1 MNHEAKRVCFLCE
14 SVLSIGGVQR
24 VLAVIATA
32 LSRHH
37 HVTILALHDDGKCDR
52 RLYDLHLTD
61 VEIQFFHPAPPRGLN
76 AKAHRMCSGLYRK
89 VLPHNALT
97 SRVYAHSSFPWSL
110 RRQFVKVLNEGRY
123 DAIVGVHAGLSVK
136 LATLRHRLNAP
147 CVVGWMHN
155 SYQALFGRENPY
167 LPGLA
172 SHFKYQMQRLD
183 GWVVLCHTDAAT
195 YRKELGLMPSVIYN
209 PLTLTPGEASR
220 HDRKTF
226 LCIGRM
232 TPLHKG
238 FDILLK
244 AFARFAS
251 RHDDWTLQI
260 VGEGPEKGELYTFIQ
275 KEKLDGR
282 VRIAPF
288 TPHIQPYYSQA
299 TCYVLASRWEGM
311 PLVLA
316 EAMSHHLPIIS
327 SDIPVAKEILDPA
340 FTWFFPSEHPGE
352 LAQRM
357 EEAAGMSQQQLDRM
371 GRLAAGKAQEFSLA
385 NILAQWEELLFPSQ
399 LSKES
404 NHRGSLTN
412 PPKYYD
418 KTTEVL

>member
-1 MNHEAKRVCFLCE
+1 MNHEAKRICFLCE

-32 LSRHH
+32 LSRRH
-37 HVTILALHDDGKCDR
+37 HVTILALHDDGTCDHT
-52 RLYDLHLTD
+52 LYDLHLTD
-61 VEIQFFHPAPPRGLN
+61 VEIRFFHPTPPHGLN
-76 AKAHRMCSGLYRK
+76 AKVHRMCSGLYRK
-89 VLPHNALT
+89 ALPHNALT
-97 SRVYAHSSFPWSL
+97 SRFYAHSSFPWSL
-110 RRQFVKVLNEGRY
+110 RRQFLKVLNEGHY

-136 LATLRHRLNAP
+136 LATLRHHLKAR

-155 SYQALFGRENPY
+155 SYEAIFGRENPY

-172 SHFKYQMQRLD
+172 SHFRHQMQRLD
-183 GWVVLCHTDAAT
+183 DWVVLCRTDAAT
-195 YRKELGLMPSVIYN
+195 YQKKLGLMPSVIYN
-209 PLTLTPGEASR
+209 PLTLAPGEASR

-260 VGEGPEKGELYTFIQ
+260 VGEGPEKGKLYTYIQ

-288 TPHIQPYYSQA
+288 TSHIQPYYSKA

-316 EAMSHHLPIIS
+316 EAMSHHLPIVS

-340 FTWFFPSEHPGE
+340 FTWFFASEHPEE

-357 EEAAGMSQQQLDRM
+357 EEAAGKSQVQLDRM
-371 GRLAAGKAQEFSLA
+371 GHLAATKAQEFSLA
-385 NILAQWEELLFPSQ
+385 TILAQWEEMLFHSKPSR
-399 LSKES
+399 E
-404 NHRGSLTN
+404 
-412 PPKYYD
+412 
-418 KTTEVL
+418 

>member
-32 LSRHH
+32 LSQYH
-37 HVTILALHDDGKCDR
+37 HVTILALHDDEKCDHT
-52 RLYDLHLTD
+52 LYGLHLTN
-61 VEIQFFHPAPPRGLN
+61 VEIKFFHPAPPRGLN
-76 AKAHRMCSGLYRK
+76 AKMNKMWSALYKK

-97 SRVYAHSSFPWSL
+97 SRLYAHSSFPRSL
-110 RRQFVKVLNEGRY
+110 RHQFLKVLNKGRY

-155 SYQALFGRENPY
+155 SYQALFGRETPY

-172 SHFKYQMQRLD
+172 SHFRHQMQRLD
-183 GWVVLCHTDAAT
+183 DWVVLCRTDAAT
-195 YRKELGLMPSVIYN
+195 YRKKLGLMPSVIYN

-260 VGEGPEKGELYTFIQ
+260 VGEGPEKGKLYTYIQ

-340 FTWFFPSEHPGE
+340 FTWFFASEHPEE

-357 EEAAGMSQQQLDRM
+357 EEAAGKSQVQLDRM
-371 GRLAAGKAQEFSLA
+371 GHLAATKAQEFSLTT
-385 NILAQWEELLFPSQ
+385 ILAQWEEMLFHSKPSR
-399 LSKES
+399 E
-404 NHRGSLTN
+404 
-412 PPKYYD
+412 
-418 KTTEVL
+418 